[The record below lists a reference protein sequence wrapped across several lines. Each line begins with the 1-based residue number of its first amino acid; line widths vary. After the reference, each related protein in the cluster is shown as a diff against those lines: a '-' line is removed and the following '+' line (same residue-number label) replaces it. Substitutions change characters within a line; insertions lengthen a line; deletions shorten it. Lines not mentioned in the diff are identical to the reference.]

1 MIVDISD
8 RTHLCKEITKDY
20 EALANKCNL
29 IRKKLKKK
37 LLESLNLRMIFLII
51 KMVLV
56 IKYLRVKLF
65 GQFFIKYIKTHQLKI
80 LDLYVFTNTLRIE
93 KVFTL
98 F

>member
-1 MIVDISD
+1 
-8 RTHLCKEITKDY
+8 
-20 EALANKCNL
+20 
-29 IRKKLKKK
+29 
-37 LLESLNLRMIFLII
+37 MIFLII

-93 KVFTL
+93 KLFTL
-98 F
+98 L